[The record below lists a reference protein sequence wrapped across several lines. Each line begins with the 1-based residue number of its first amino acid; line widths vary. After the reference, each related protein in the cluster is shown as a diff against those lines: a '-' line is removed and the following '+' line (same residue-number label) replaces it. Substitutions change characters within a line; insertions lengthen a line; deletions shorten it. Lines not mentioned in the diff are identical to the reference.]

1 MNNEQK
7 ISVVAPLFNEAQSV
21 AALHGELLAV
31 LKPLSRP
38 FEIILVDDGSTD
50 GTFEEIKKM
59 PFVTGIRL
67 SRNYGQTLALA
78 AGIKKATGDI
88 IVTID
93 GDLENDPKDIPNLLK
108 KLDEGYDIVSGWR
121 KDRWQGQFFTRR
133 LPSYIANRVISF
145 VTGAELHDH
154 GCSLKVYRKEIL
166 RDLTLFG
173 EMHRMIAA
181 YAKLLNGA
189 KVAELPVNY
198 KPRQFGVSKYGPFRI
213 FRVLL
218 DLFALYFFYRYSN
231 RPIHFFGGIGFF
243 SFFLSFLSFLTM
255 FYFKYVLNITFIET
269 PLPIMVTLFAIIGMQ
284 FVLMGLLAEFIL
296 RQSVDSRQYLIK
308 EEVVN

>member
-1 MNNEQK
+1 
-7 ISVVAPLFNEAQSV
+7 
-21 AALHGELLAV
+21 
-31 LKPLSRP
+31 
-38 FEIILVDDGSTD
+38 
-50 GTFEEIKKM
+50 M

-108 KLDEGYDIVSGWR
+108 KLDEGCDIVSGWR
-121 KDRWQGQFFTRR
+121 KNRWQGQFFTRR

-284 FVLMGLLAEFIL
+284 FVLMGLLAEFLL